1 MCGNLRRCRTQS
13 DNAEDVLPP
22 LSSSAATHD
31 CGKQRLG
38 AAVEQRCEDT
48 DNVVTN
54 RTLQPI
60 QYEGWLLILCAL
72 QLSVAMSHAASL
84 F

>member
-1 MCGNLRRCRTQS
+1 MCRNLRRCRSKS

-31 CGKQRLG
+31 CDQQRLG

-48 DNVVTN
+48 DNVDTV
-54 RTLQPI
+54 RTL
-60 QYEGWLLILCAL
+60 
-72 QLSVAMSHAASL
+72 
-84 F
+84 